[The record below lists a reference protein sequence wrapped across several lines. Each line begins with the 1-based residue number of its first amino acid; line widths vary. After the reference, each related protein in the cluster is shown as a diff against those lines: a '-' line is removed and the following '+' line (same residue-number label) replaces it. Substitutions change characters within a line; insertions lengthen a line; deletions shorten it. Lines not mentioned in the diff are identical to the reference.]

1 MHVVSRDDSKK
12 LNIALL
18 SYFCDQVTS
27 KVYRVWTQCWQCH
40 SCSVL

>member
-27 KVYRVWTQCWQCH
+27 KVYRVWTQAD
-40 SCSVL
+40 SVIRAVF